1 MNALVD
7 SSNHRPH
14 PKPQFLPNNVCCLKV
29 RGTLGISGKT
39 VPFPKHTHPPE
50 GLHRYGKTIRSVPGG
65 NLYFP
70 PSQSRLKQTAGLRS
84 SLVRVQIPG
93 LPFYSQL
100 RSCLQPLLAYPWPLM
115 HHFRTRTNLNIYSFP
130 LYSWENRSRNRQP
143 PNTGKQALNHY
154 PCF

>member
-84 SLVRVQIPG
+84 SLVRVRIPG

-115 HHFRTRTNLNIYSFP
+115 GTISELEQISTSIPSHYTVGKTGQGTDSP
-130 LYSWENRSRNRQP
+130 QTQESRP
-143 PNTGKQALNHY
+143 
-154 PCF
+154 